1 MINFEIRVF
10 NSFTISAIDEF
21 TDLIKAF
28 RLFVNIVT
36 PPLFYDLMG
45 CKKNCDPAKL
55 QNIKQLRSFDICKKA
70 LFKLLLVG

>member
-1 MINFEIRVF
+1 MINFEIKVF

-36 PPLFYDLMG
+36 PPLFYDLMS
-45 CKKNCDPAKL
+45 CKKKL
-55 QNIKQLRSFDICKKA
+55 
-70 LFKLLLVG
+70 